1 MDILRG
7 QVNNASSITV
17 SWDSLPCSHQHGRTI
32 GYNVRYTSASLSRSI
47 SISSSNIE
55 VSAEVSVSPFTE
67 YEFEVAAI
75 WENDDIGPYTP
86 PITLFSPAEG
96 EFSPCYVLFCIGVI
110 ITMVKFRTT
119 CIILCVCKIVSQFE
133 IM

>member
-7 QVNNASSITV
+7 QVNNASSFTV
-17 SWDSLPCSHQHGRTI
+17 SWDPLPCSRQHGRTI
-32 GYNVRYTSASLSRSI
+32 GYNVRYTSASSSRSI
-47 SISSSNIE
+47 RISSSDIK
-55 VSAEVSVSPFTE
+55 VSTEVSVSPFTK

-96 EFSPCYVLFCIGVI
+96 EFLPCYEIFVL
-110 ITMVKFRTT
+110 
-119 CIILCVCKIVSQFE
+119 VS
-133 IM
+133 